1 MGLLLGGSVLTVFEL
16 IDLIIFNFVKKL
28 MRAPPGGPPPKG
40 GDDATDSESSHKSQ
54 GVNQVNSNKNAAQP
68 LEPGFTSADMYE
80 SLTKRDTHV

>member
-28 MRAPPGGPPPKG
+28 MRAPPVVLPPKD
-40 GDDATDSESSHKSQ
+40 GDDTTDSESSQKSH
-54 GVNQVNSNKNAAQP
+54 GVNQVHANKNAG